1 MASKKAVILTAIPCE
16 YAAVQQRLTN
26 CMEDV
31 HQSGSVYEIGEF
43 DDWSVLIAEIG
54 AGNERAAAEAERA
67 IGYFQPQ
74 VVLFV
79 GVAGGLTPRAWS

>member
-1 MASKKAVILTAIPCE
+1 MDKCIDCGHKISLTCQVSP
-16 YAAVQQRLTN
+16 
-26 CMEDV
+26 
-31 HQSGSVYEIGEF
+31 IGEF